1 MLIDPTTTTILTPL
15 MNSNSSDFLDNN
27 ITNTATNF
35 SAMFPITTASTTTA
49 SAFSDLNELI
59 FNSNKNYTYL
69 DNFVRANCFLP
80 FYFIEIMHS
89 AVQILLGVNI
99 FE

>member
-1 MLIDPTTTTILTPL
+1 MLIDPTTTTIFTPFQ
-15 MNSNSSDFLDNN
+15 NNNSSYFYDGNGTS
-27 ITNTATNF
+27 IATNF
-35 SAMFPITTASTTTA
+35 TSMVPMTTISTTTA

-69 DNFVRANCFLP
+69 DNFVQANCFLP

-89 AVQILLGVNI
+89 AVQILVAVRN
-99 FE
+99 F